1 MFELSQSS
9 QSRCFRGLRRQI
21 KKKIVLHRP
30 FMRLV
35 TAFLLQLIGG
45 ITCII
50 LRIMCNPSTSKG
62 MANQNQ
68 APSVEVGFNSLTRNL
83 VDSTGPKPRCPE
95 CDAEIDFSVD
105 LEWMGPTAF
114 LCKRCEQVIELNR
127 IKNL

>member
-1 MFELSQSS
+1 ML
-9 QSRCFRGLRRQI
+9 
-21 KKKIVLHRP
+21 
-30 FMRLV
+30 LV
-35 TAFLLQLIGG
+35 TGFLLHLIGG

-50 LRIMCNPSTSKG
+50 LRIMYNPLTSKG
-62 MANQNQ
+62 MPNPNQ

-95 CDAEIDFSVD
+95 CDAEIDFSED

-114 LCKRCEQVIELNR
+114 LCKMCEQVIELDR